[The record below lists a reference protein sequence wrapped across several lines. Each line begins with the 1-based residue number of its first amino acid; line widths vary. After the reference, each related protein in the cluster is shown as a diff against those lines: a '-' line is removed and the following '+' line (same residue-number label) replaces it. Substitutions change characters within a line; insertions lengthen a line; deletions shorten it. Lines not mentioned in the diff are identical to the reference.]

1 MISEQYIK
9 STNWL
14 ALSIAVLSLLMASC
28 NIYRYVPE
36 NDKLY
41 AGAKVNFTTKTNDES
56 TIKSKLLSKTWPAP
70 NSRILKIPY
79 KLISYSVSKPD
90 KSKGINHYF
99 HEKLGE
105 PPVLLSTVN
114 TADMRRRMLAQMHD
128 MGYLKANV
136 EDSIVFKGRKAYS
149 HFNIISGALYLVDT
163 VSFPADT
170 GMLSSSISAS
180 SESTLLK
187 KGEAFSLDLIRSER
201 ERIDLDLRNQGYF
214 YFIPDFLIIA
224 ADTNH
229 NNKVKLSVMVKPDV
243 PEIARKKYMIN
254 SFTIFSNYSSDRD
267 SLLQTFEPKQY
278 EGFKHVDTLPRFK
291 AVLFEENIMMKEGQL
306 YRYSEYKTTI
316 QRMVNLNNFKFINTS
331 FSPADTSSNPS
342 LDVSLLLTPYTRRSL
357 QAEIGLYSKSNN
369 FAGTELKLKLTNRNL
384 LHTGDHIDLD
394 LTGGYEQLVK
404 REDNEYYSNQNYSG
418 VINFYTPRF
427 YLPFRKAA
435 GQTSDYIA
443 RNKISV
449 GAEYLRK
456 PKLYT
461 MRSLRFTFG
470 YIWKS
475 SENWEHAFDPLVINV
490 VKPTNITPAYDS
502 TLAEDPSLAK
512 SFEKQFIV
520 GGEYTLSYSNQSS
533 TTDAIKLYNN
543 STVNLSGNMLSL
555 IKKPKETSS
564 DKKEFFGI
572 PYAQYLLLSNDFRTF
587 MKVNNRITWANRI
600 FMGYG
605 YAFGN
610 SDVMPYIKQF
620 FIGGSNS
627 MRAFRNGTLGPGTY
641 TDSIIRSQ
649 AIQAGEIKLEYN
661 SEIRLKLMKYIYPAV
676 FVDAGNI
683 WFRNDHPDAPGSKFT
698 KNWYKELAFDAGA
711 GLRIDAAI
719 FVFRLDIAFPMRIP
733 SNAEGTQWVLD
744 DINLGSKQWRKDNLV
759 FNIAFGYP
767 F

>member
-1 MISEQYIK
+1 
-9 STNWL
+9 
-14 ALSIAVLSLLMASC
+14 
-28 NIYRYVPE
+28 
-36 NDKLY
+36 
-41 AGAKVNFTTKTNDES
+41 
-56 TIKSKLLSKTWPAP
+56 
-70 NSRILKIPY
+70 
-79 KLISYSVSKPD
+79 
-90 KSKGINHYF
+90 
-99 HEKLGE
+99 
-105 PPVLLSTVN
+105 
-114 TADMRRRMLAQMHD
+114 
-128 MGYLKANV
+128 
-136 EDSIVFKGRKAYS
+136 
-149 HFNIISGALYLVDT
+149 
-163 VSFPADT
+163 
-170 GMLSSSISAS
+170 
-180 SESTLLK
+180 
-187 KGEAFSLDLIRSER
+187 
-201 ERIDLDLRNQGYF
+201 
-214 YFIPDFLIIA
+214 
-224 ADTNH
+224 
-229 NNKVKLSVMVKPDV
+229 
-243 PEIARKKYMIN
+243 
-254 SFTIFSNYSSDRD
+254 
-267 SLLQTFEPKQY
+267 
-278 EGFKHVDTLPRFK
+278 
-291 AVLFEENIMMKEGQL
+291 
-306 YRYSEYKTTI
+306 
-316 QRMVNLNNFKFINTS
+316 
-331 FSPADTSSNPS
+331 
-342 LDVSLLLTPYTRRSL
+342 
-357 QAEIGLYSKSNN
+357 
-369 FAGTELKLKLTNRNL
+369 
-384 LHTGDHIDLD
+384 
-394 LTGGYEQLVK
+394 
-404 REDNEYYSNQNYSG
+404 
-418 VINFYTPRF
+418 
-427 YLPFRKAA
+427 
-435 GQTSDYIA
+435 
-443 RNKISV
+443 
-449 GAEYLRK
+449 
-456 PKLYT
+456 

-475 SENWEHAFDPLVINV
+475 SENWEHSFDPVVINV

-520 GGEYTLSYSNQSS
+520 GGEYTLSYSNQTA

-572 PYAQYLLLSNDFRTF
+572 PYAQYLLLSNDFRIF

-610 SDVMPYIKQF
+610 SDVMPYVKQF